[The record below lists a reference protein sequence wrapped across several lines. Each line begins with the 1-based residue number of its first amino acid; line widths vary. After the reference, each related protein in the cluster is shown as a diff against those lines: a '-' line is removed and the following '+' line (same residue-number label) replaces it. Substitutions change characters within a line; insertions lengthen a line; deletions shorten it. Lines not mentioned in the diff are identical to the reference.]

1 MTIMTIS
8 TTTTIVG
15 KMGMAVV
22 DLLIAGVWGL
32 IIGLPG
38 LRSSAGRIGILREA
52 IPSGR

>member
-32 IIGLPG
+32 IGLPG
-38 LRSSAGRIGILREA
+38 LRSSAGRIGILREV